1 MEAAPARPSFFIA
14 GHKRVAKDSVTNSLS
29 ADFPQRAL
37 LSIQRSLQVLECRWI
52 PARVPTNR
60 LQRERPRPRHQAVGA
75 NECGMR
81 THHDRT
87 DGPDNFFRSFFVPGV
102 PAWSG
107 TAPKTRHR
115 TPSMRWDTTVIAEK
129 ELAASGSVTADCE
142 LARQRMGLAGRTSWA
157 RRSAPWLCETS
168 GPAAGAGWRCQGAR
182 GMVLCVRAS
191 HGPRWT
197 AFADGS
203 TERARLTAG
212 SLRRSPDTR
221 SDIPVTDGRHR
232 GKGAVGCARE
242 LQRLNVST
250 ACA

>member
-1 MEAAPARPSFFIA
+1 MRRVGVSPQGQKWMLLPFSSLER
-14 GHKRVAKDSVTNSLS
+14 KRVENESVANALS

-52 PARVPTNR
+52 PVCIPTNR
-60 LQRERPRPRHQAVGA
+60 LESRTPLHLIQTGRMMWDAG
-75 NECGMR
+75 

-142 LARQRMGLAGRTSWA
+142 LARPRMG
-157 RRSAPWLCETS
+157 P
-168 GPAAGAGWRCQGAR
+168 
-182 GMVLCVRAS
+182 
-191 HGPRWT
+191 
-197 AFADGS
+197 
-203 TERARLTAG
+203 AG
-212 SLRRSPDTR
+212 SESWE
-221 SDIPVTDGRHR
+221 HR
-232 GKGAVGCARE
+232 AAP
-242 LQRLNVST
+242 
-250 ACA
+250 